1 MLLSRRTELA
11 LRTLERLAAPPAMAF
26 DTGDAALD
34 GIAVH
39 SLTVACAAEGL
50 ARELVAV
57 YGGDA
62 GIEPAEA
69 FEGGLWHDVGKLAL
83 AAAFPRAF
91 GRVVAA
97 AELVRG
103 DFADAE
109 RRVIGVDH
117 LLAGKRA
124 AERWGLSAAVRDCA
138 WLHGQHP
145 GALPAGVAN
154 ARLVHVV
161 TLADQIARERRAGYS
176 GNYGGFVPRSVL
188 LDAIGVGE
196 EQVARVVDGLGEAV
210 EALQGKELLC
220 EAASGKPRIE
230 PLAASQR
237 NPDRSE
243 LNSSKE
249 RIDPVAADQGSAVF
263 VTKNADCGPLVR
275 SYRDVLNA
283 IIFFQTNQT
292 DESTVSCALTSIA
305 TSASNTFNQTAA
317 AFGLVINRGYA
328 ETVVV
333 DAAGAPIHAGVAE
346 AGEWAGESAGES
358 AGGEP
363 VRRAGDALE
372 WVRAD
377 VEPHLTGG
385 DGATGFI
392 PLQAAGRTVGGILW
406 PAGDGQIDQLNMSAA
421 FPALLAA
428 WSMALRSAQV
438 RDESRRLAEQLAESN
453 RRLQAARGEVER
465 HRAHAAVG
473 EVAAGAAHEMN
484 NPLMVISGRSQLLAA
499 SLSDEK
505 QRAAAQQ
512 IAEQSQRLSDMITS
526 LMDYARPRP
535 ARLETVDLIGL
546 IGEALGLAKRQT
558 EPADRTVVV
567 DVAPEVPPVRADA
580 GQLAEAVAE
589 AVANAYQATGPAG
602 RVAVS
607 GRYDAYS
614 GRVVLSVEDDGCGMS
629 GETAQHAFDPFF
641 SAKPAGRRRGMG
653 LATALRKVEAG
664 GGSVRLDSR
673 PGGGTRA
680 TFLLPAADPIPLPA
694 RRRKSA

>member
-39 SLTVACAAEGL
+39 SLTVACAAERL
-50 ARELVAV
+50 AAELVAV
-57 YGGDA
+57 YGADA
-62 GIEPAEA
+62 GIEPAGA
-69 FEGGLWHDVGKLAL
+69 FDGGLWHDVGKLAL

-124 AERWGLSAAVRDCA
+124 AEHWGLSAAVRDCA

-154 ARLVHVV
+154 PRLVHVV
-161 TLADQIARERRAGYS
+161 TLADQIAREGRAGYS
-176 GNYGGFVPRSVL
+176 GNYGGFVPRPVL

-196 EQVARVVDGLGEAV
+196 EQVARVVEGLSEAV
-210 EALQGKELLC
+210 EARRGKEFLC
-220 EAASGKPRIE
+220 EPASGKPRIE
-230 PLAASQR
+230 PLAASQE

-249 RIDPVAADQGSAVF
+249 QNHQVAADQRSAVF

-275 SYRDVLNA
+275 SYQDVLSA
-283 IIFFQTNQT
+283 ISRFHSIQAN
-292 DESTVSCALTSIA
+292 DPTVSDALALIA
-305 TSASNTFNQTAA
+305 RSASNIFNQPAA
-317 AFGLVINRGYA
+317 TFGLVINRGYA

-333 DAAGAPIHAGVAE
+333 DPAGTALHAGVAE
-346 AGEWAGESAGES
+346 AGEWAGES

-392 PLQAAGRTVGGILW
+392 PFRAAGRTVGGILW
-406 PAGDGQIDQLNMSAA
+406 PAGDDQIDQLNQSEA
-421 FPALLAA
+421 FPALIAA

-453 RRLQAARGEVER
+453 RRLQAAREEVER

-499 SLSDEK
+499 SLSDER

-535 ARLETVDLIGL
+535 PRLETVDLIGL
-546 IGEALGLAKRQT
+546 IGAALALAKRQT
-558 EPADRTVVV
+558 DPADRTVVV